1 MRVIASAVDS
11 TLGSVEEDGIVFKE
25 SLEMFRATRSRTIE
39 LMNDLSQTQLDFTPE
54 TGKWS
59 VGEVL
64 DHLLLAESLNRGQ
77 IAELID
83 LKKAGRNP
91 FVRRTFSDVNVSVAY
106 IPKSLLPA
114 LEVPFTLLNAFIP
127 ASVRQ
132 CMTRNRL
139 IPAQAPDIATP
150 RKGRPTAELRENLTS
165 SFKETESL
173 FNANPDLDYLEMSVQ
188 HPLLGRNDVPGL
200 LRFTAAHE
208 QRHQSQIKDIMAS
221 PQFPGSHSSGNG
233 GPHVKL

>member
-1 MRVIASAVDS
+1 MFR
-11 TLGSVEEDGIVFKE
+11 E
-25 SLEMFRATRSRTIE
+25 SLEMFRSTRSRTIA
-39 LMNDLSQTQLDFTPE
+39 LVNDLSQSQLDFRAA

-59 VGEVL
+59 TGEVL
-64 DHLLLAESLNRGQ
+64 DHLLLAERMNRDQ

-114 LEVPFTLLNAFIP
+114 LEVPFTLLNTFIP
-127 ASVRQ
+127 ATVRQ
-132 CMTRNRL
+132 YMTRHRL
-139 IPAQAPDIATP
+139 IPAQSPDIGIP
-150 RKGRPTAELRENLTS
+150 RRGRPATELRENLAS

-173 FNANPDLDYLEMSVQ
+173 FNANPGLDYLEMSIQ
-188 HPLLGRNDVPGL
+188 HPLLGKNDVPGL
-200 LRFTAAHE
+200 LRFMAAHE

-221 PQFPGSHSSGNG
+221 PQFPRPPSGDKG
-233 GPHVKL
+233 APHVEL